1 MGCVVKLGFYTK
13 CSAVIRSS
21 VLCAF
26 CLSVPSYAQSAQDI
40 GGDIYRLT
48 STTKTESDIFYAKQ
62 QNPYSVIGSNFTQNY
77 NNGTL
82 VFGNTQEAENT
93 NRDDGIH
100 FGNGGWAGYVNGTWN
115 TKEAY
120 LTGHL
125 GAGNNTGAGAG
136 ATLTFNTTE
145 NITAQGLNLDMW
157 SNTTGDTLTLN
168 AQGDV
173 TINSSTF
180 KIKGS
185 NSNLNITAKG
195 SLNADNFTLNMPTN
209 TEKVVANFSGDSIE
223 FKNSN
228 LNIAGPDIAWNKN
241 EANFRANSS
250 LSFSNTTTNIQSD
263 SIVFE
268 SKSGDIKISGG
279 STTLNSGT
287 LSKDAYI
294 NFTAGKNIDIDTLNA
309 TLHSGKGQFI
319 AKAGES
325 IKIQNLDLHSNL
337 GTAVNVTT
345 ATLEAKSITLDRANI
360 YNTKGTALNAG
371 GFHLK
376 MHATGG
382 DLTIGKDSS
391 TQNKLSA
398 DHLELSGE
406 NLYLKGSTLIESGTS
421 TIDAYIDFTAKK
433 NIDIETLSTTL
444 FSGNGNMKLKAGEN
458 LSIRNLTL
466 HGNVGTAVNE
476 TYATF
481 EANTINLDKAEIY
494 STRGINNSTDNAGAF
509 VVKFIAKDSITL
521 KDTNIK
527 LTNQLEGIGS
537 ADYAVF
543 ESGGDLTH
551 TGKLTTATAQ
561 QTWGG
566 ATFDFSKVKG
576 KASVGD
582 MEIVAANVRMNSDF
596 SAKSLVVQKRNTNGG
611 QDGLGTKLWAQE
623 SGKYKFDSIAL
634 NDGTDLAADTARMTF
649 VNSDGGNA
657 FVKDSKLDLGSLSVG
672 VKGGFYAS
680 NIAHTTATNITLH
693 SNSTAS
699 FHNLTL
705 TPGGQITMDATNTQ
719 LVLDNQLVNG
729 KNEAGVLELG
739 VSIKDSHLHNGY
751 GKPLLAITNAGDN
764 LANIHFKAGEVKR
777 LIDAGEIKYNFVDSS
792 GQTSLIH
799 CDGSEK
805 EKCAQIEKLIGI
817 YASNMPQ
824 VDPNNPDYTKDRYDL
839 SAIGLKY
846 EKVLTYNYIGIKV
859 SSNNANNPYEIGD
872 IRYYLYEKCG
882 QECVEQIGSI
892 SNTATTTQGVQTQL
906 SGDGKQIYVYEYTDS
921 SGKLNKVFCNST
933 DTNQCKQDNKIED
946 SSGSITLTQ
955 SNATQVESDIFEWLN
970 FLSIYDKGI
979 TWTGANVLNYDL
991 DFFLH
996 TANQL
1001 NNTLDQIASID
1012 RKTSTSA
1019 STRLAADIA
1028 RSNRL
1033 VKLSNF
1039 NTNNASNAFAAL
1051 RAKSLAHL
1059 PHYAESSSVASD
1071 ASPRKNPAF
1080 LYKFSNRHDFMN
1092 NVWATAIGSTSFVKN
1107 GNGTLYG
1114 LNAGYDR
1121 FIPLGENG
1129 LILGGSASYGYGT
1142 YSADLLKNHSHNVNA
1157 GFYSRAF
1164 IANHEI
1170 DFTANYTLGV
1180 NNEDIVTRD
1189 NVWLS
1194 SLGQSYGYNTHTINI
1209 NANYGYIFGTSNKSL
1224 VFKPMGGLSYY
1235 AINVGEIN
1243 GGDKFI
1249 NANPE
1254 SNITPDSSNIAIQ
1267 SPDTQR
1273 HLLALMLALETRQ
1286 YFSQASYWFINIGAQ
1301 KDLYISNGN
1310 REQVR
1315 FVGNNSLSYRSN
1327 DGLNTHLLGTAGGE
1341 VLLGKQTFIN
1351 FALGTKIGLSY
1362 KDINLTANLGVRYV
1376 F

>member
-1 MGCVVKLGFYTK
+1 ML
-13 CSAVIRSS
+13 RSS

-40 GGDIYRLT
+40 GGDVYRLS
-48 STTKTESDIFYAKQ
+48 STDKSEADIFYAKG
-62 QNPYSVIGSNFTQNY
+62 QNPYSITGSNFTQNY

-82 VFGNTQEAENT
+82 VFGNTQKAENT

-100 FGNGGWAGYVNGTWN
+100 FGNGGWTGYVTGTFN
-115 TKEAY
+115 AKEVY
-120 LTGHL
+120 LTSRL
-125 GAGNNTGAGAG
+125 GTGNNTGAGAG
-136 ATLTFNTTE
+136 ATLVFNASE
-145 NITAQGLNLDMW
+145 NLTAQGLTVDMW
-157 SNTTGDTLTLN
+157 SNTQGDSLTLTSQHDIALK
-168 AQGDV
+168 
-173 TINSSTF
+173 SSNF

-185 NSNLNITAKG
+185 NSELKISAKNK
-195 SLNADNFTLNMPTN
+195 LEADNFTLEMPSN
-209 TEKVVANFSGDSIE
+209 SEKVVVNFSGDTIE
-223 FKNSN
+223 FKNSK

-241 EANFRANSS
+241 ETKFSAESS
-250 LSFSNTTTNIQSD
+250 LSFADTTTNIQGD
-263 SIVFE
+263 SLVFE
-268 SKSGDIKISGG
+268 SKNGDIKISGG

-294 NFTAGKNIDIDTLNA
+294 NFTAGKNIDIANLTA
-309 TLHSGKGQFI
+309 TLFSGKGQFI
-319 AKAGES
+319 AKAGE
-325 IKIQNLDLHSNL
+325 
-337 GTAVNVTT
+337 
-345 ATLEAKSITLDRANI
+345 
-360 YNTKGTALNAG
+360 
-371 GFHLK
+371 
-376 MHATGG
+376 
-382 DLTIGKDSS
+382 
-391 TQNKLSA
+391 
-398 DHLELSGE
+398 
-406 NLYLKGSTLIESGTS
+406 
-421 TIDAYIDFTAKK
+421 
-433 NIDIETLSTTL
+433 
-444 FSGNGNMKLKAGEN
+444 N
-458 LSIRNLTL
+458 LSIKNLNL

-494 STRGINNSTDNAGAF
+494 STRGINNATDNAGAF

-527 LTNQLEGIGS
+527 LTNQLEGVGS

-582 MEIVAANVRMNSDF
+582 MEIVAANVKMNKDF
-596 SAKSLVVQKRNTNGG
+596 AAKSLVVQKRNTNGG
-611 QDGLGTKLWAQE
+611 QDGLGTKLWAME
-623 SGKYKFDSIAL
+623 SGKYKFDSITL

-649 VNSDGGNA
+649 VNESGGNA
-657 FVKDSKLDLGSLSVG
+657 FVKDSTLELGSLSVG

-680 NIAHTTATNITLH
+680 NIHHTTATNITLH

-705 TPGGQITMDATNTQ
+705 TPGGQIIMDATNTQ
-719 LVLDNQLVNG
+719 LVLDNQFING

-739 VSIKDSHLHNGY
+739 VSIKDSNLHNGY
-751 GKPLLAITNAGDN
+751 GKPILAITNAGNN
-764 LANIHFKAGEVKR
+764 LENIHFKAGEVKR

-805 EKCAQIEKLIGI
+805 EKCESIKNLIGI
-817 YASNMPQ
+817 YAGNMPTQ
-824 VDPNNPDYTKDRYDL
+824 DPNNPDYTKDRFDL
-839 SAIGLKY
+839 KAIGLKY
-846 EKVLTYNYIGIKV
+846 EKVLTYNYIGLKI
-859 SSNNANNPYEIGD
+859 SSDNANNPYQIGD

-882 QECVEQIGSI
+882 QECIEQIGSI
-892 SNTATTTQGVQTQL
+892 SNTATITQGVQTQL
-906 SGDGKQIYVYEYTDS
+906 SGDGKEIYVYEYTDS
-921 SGKLNKVFCNST
+921 SGKLNKIFCNSN
-933 DTNQCKQDNKIED
+933 DTEQCKKDNKIDD
-946 SSGSITLTQ
+946 SNGSITLTQ
-955 SNATQVESDIFEWLN
+955 SNATQVESDVYDWLN

-991 DFFLH
+991 DFFLQ

-1001 NNTLDQIASID
+1001 NNTLDQLASID
-1012 RKTSTSA
+1012 RKTSTSS

-1039 NTNNASNAFAAL
+1039 SPNSTNNAFAAL
-1051 RAKSLAHL
+1051 KAKALAKL
-1059 PHYAESSSVASD
+1059 PHYAESSTIASD
-1071 ASPRKNPAF
+1071 ATPRKNPAF

-1092 NVWATAIGSTSFVKN
+1092 NIWATGIGSTTFVKN
-1107 GNGTLYG
+1107 GHGTLYG

-1121 FIPLGENG
+1121 FIPLGESG
-1129 LILGGSASYGYGT
+1129 LILGASTSYGYGT
-1142 YSADLLKNHSHNVNA
+1142 YNADLLTNHSHNVNA

-1170 DFTANYTLGV
+1170 DFTANYTLGI
-1180 NNEDIVTRD
+1180 NTEDIKTRE
-1189 NVWLS
+1189 NPFLR
-1194 SLGQSYGYNTHTINI
+1194 SLEQGYAYNTHAINI
-1209 NANYGYIFGTSNKSL
+1209 NANYGYIFGTNNKSL

-1235 AINVGEIN
+1235 YISVGELN
-1243 GGDKFI
+1243 GGNKFI

-1254 SNITPDSSNIAIQ
+1254 STFTPNSSNIAIQ

-1273 HLLALMLALETRQ
+1273 HLLALNLALETRQ
-1286 YFSQASYWFINIGAQ
+1286 YFSQSSYWFINIGAQ

-1310 REQVR
+1310 RENVR

-1351 FALGTKIGLSY
+1351 FALGSKIGLSY

>member
-1 MGCVVKLGFYTK
+1 MRALILAPLVLALWLPVFAQESEEITNSVYNLENKTDSTAKTFIVKDVETYKSGDTEFTHKYENGELVFNGKLTFNVASGWDCVRLPCGSKITGNFEAKEINLNGTQIAAGRDGAMGVGVFNFTATDKLTANNLSLTFAATSRNSHANFKADSISMDNAKFYVNSGGHTLKFEATK
-13 CSAVIRSS
+13 DIDIKGNNSYMNLYAGSVAFGGATATFKGENLNFAGTIVLGRENDSDSWLDSALNGAKIYVEDIKGKASFGTIKSRKGHIIANSNMS
-21 VLCAF
+21 IDTLEI
-26 CLSVPSYAQSAQDI
+26 LQSAQGTAGQDI
-40 GGDIYRLT
+40 SPESRLFL
-48 STTKTESDIFYAKQ
+48 KD
-62 QNPYSVIGSNFTQNY
+62 
-77 NNGTL
+77 NGT
-82 VFGNTQEAENT
+82 
-93 NRDDGIH
+93 
-100 FGNGGWAGYVNGTWN
+100 Y
-115 TKEAY
+115 
-120 LTGHL
+120 
-125 GAGNNTGAGAG
+125 
-136 ATLTFNTTE
+136 
-145 NITAQGLNLDMW
+145 
-157 SNTTGDTLTLN
+157 
-168 AQGDV
+168 
-173 TINSSTF
+173 TI
-180 KIKGS
+180 K
-185 NSNLNITAKG
+185 
-195 SLNADNFTLNMPTN
+195 
-209 TEKVVANFSGDSIE
+209 
-223 FKNSN
+223 
-228 LNIAGPDIAWNKN
+228 
-241 EANFRANSS
+241 
-250 LSFSNTTTNIQSD
+250 
-263 SIVFE
+263 
-268 SKSGDIKISGG
+268 
-279 STTLNSGT
+279 
-287 LSKDAYI
+287 
-294 NFTAGKNIDIDTLNA
+294 
-309 TLHSGKGQFI
+309 
-319 AKAGES
+319 
-325 IKIQNLDLHSNL
+325 
-337 GTAVNVTT
+337 
-345 ATLEAKSITLDRANI
+345 
-360 YNTKGTALNAG
+360 
-371 GFHLK
+371 
-376 MHATGG
+376 
-382 DLTIGKDSS
+382 
-391 TQNKLSA
+391 
-398 DHLELSGE
+398 
-406 NLYLKGSTLIESGTS
+406 
-421 TIDAYIDFTAKK
+421 
-433 NIDIETLSTTL
+433 
-444 FSGNGNMKLKAGEN
+444 
-458 LSIRNLTL
+458 NLTL
-466 HGNVGTAVNE
+466 HDDQASSQAWLYLIGGNNATLASEKITLGTGSYLQASSLKSL
-476 TYATF
+476 TAT
-481 EANTINLDKAEIY
+481 D
-494 STRGINNSTDNAGAF
+494 
-509 VVKFIAKDSITL
+509 ITL
-521 KDTNIK
+521 KQNAE
-527 LTNQLEGIGS
+527 LQGS
-537 ADYAVF
+537 
-543 ESGGDLTH
+543 
-551 TGKLTTATAQ
+551 
-561 QTWGG
+561 
-566 ATFDFSKVKG
+566 
-576 KASVGD
+576 
-582 MEIVAANVRMNSDF
+582 
-596 SAKSLVVQKRNTNGG
+596 
-611 QDGLGTKLWAQE
+611 
-623 SGKYKFDSIAL
+623 SIH
-634 NDGTDLAADTARMTF
+634 
-649 VNSDGGNA
+649 
-657 FVKDSKLDLGSLSVG
+657 
-672 VKGGFYAS
+672 
-680 NIAHTTATNITLH
+680 HTTATNITLH

-739 VSIKDSHLHNGY
+739 VSMKDYTNNVNGY
-751 GKPLLAITNAGDN
+751 GKPLLAITNAGSN
-764 LANIHFKAGEVKR
+764 LENIHFKPGEVKR

-792 GQTSLIH
+792 GQASLIH

-805 EKCAQIEKLIGI
+805 EKCAQIEKLIAI
-817 YASNMPQ
+817 YAGNAPTQDSS
-824 VDPNNPDYTKDRYDL
+824 NPDYAKDRYDL

-846 EKVLTYNYIGIKV
+846 EKVLTYNYIGLKI

-892 SNTATTTQGVQTQL
+892 SNTATTTQEVQTQL

-933 DTNQCKQDNKIED
+933 DTNQCKKDNKIED
-946 SSGSITLTQ
+946 SNGSITLTQ

-991 DFFLH
+991 DFFLQ

-1039 NTNNASNAFAAL
+1039 NTNNASSAFAAL
-1051 RAKSLAHL
+1051 RAKSLATL

-1114 LNAGYDR
+1114 LNVGYDR

-1129 LILGGSASYGYGT
+1129 LILGGSTSYGYGT
-1142 YSADLLKNHSHNVNA
+1142 YSADLLKNNSHNVNA

-1180 NNEDIVTRD
+1180 NSEDIVTRE
-1189 NVWLS
+1189 NPFLR

-1209 NANYGYIFGTSNKSL
+1209 NAHYGYIFGTSNKSL

-1235 AINVGEIN
+1235 AINVGELN

-1254 SNITPDSSNIAIQ
+1254 SNITPDSSNIAIE
-1267 SPDTQR
+1267 SPSTQR

>member
-1 MGCVVKLGFYTK
+1 MRALILAPLVLALGVPIFAQESEEITNSVYNLESKTDSTAKTFIVKDVETYKSGNTEFTHKYENGELVFNGKLTFNVASGWDCVGLPCGSKITGNFEAKEINLNSTQIAAGRDGAMGVGVFNFTATDKLTANNLSLTFAATSRNSHANFKADSISMDNAKFYVNAGGHTLK
-13 CSAVIRSS
+13 FESNKDIDIKGSGSYMNLYAGSVAFSGATATFKGENLNFAGTIVLGRESGADAWLDSALNGAKIYIEDIKGKASFGTIKSRKGHIIANSNMS
-21 VLCAF
+21 IDTLEI
-26 CLSVPSYAQSAQDI
+26 LQSAQ
-40 GGDIYRLT
+40 G
-48 STTKTESDIFYAKQ
+48 A
-62 QNPYSVIGSNFTQNY
+62 
-77 NNGTL
+77 
-82 VFGNTQEAENT
+82 
-93 NRDDGIH
+93 
-100 FGNGGWAGYVNGTWN
+100 
-115 TKEAY
+115 
-120 LTGHL
+120 TGH
-125 GAGNNTGAGAG
+125 
-136 ATLTFNTTE
+136 
-145 NITAQGLNLDMW
+145 
-157 SNTTGDTLTLN
+157 
-168 AQGDV
+168 
-173 TINSSTF
+173 
-180 KIKGS
+180 
-185 NSNLNITAKG
+185 
-195 SLNADNFTLNMPTN
+195 
-209 TEKVVANFSGDSIE
+209 
-223 FKNSN
+223 
-228 LNIAGPDIAWNKN
+228 DI
-241 EANFRANSS
+241 SP
-250 LSFSNTTTNIQSD
+250 
-263 SIVFE
+263 E
-268 SKSGDIKISGG
+268 S
-279 STTLNSGT
+279 
-287 LSKDAYI
+287 
-294 NFTAGKNIDIDTLNA
+294 
-309 TLHSGKGQFI
+309 
-319 AKAGES
+319 
-325 IKIQNLDLHSNL
+325 
-337 GTAVNVTT
+337 
-345 ATLEAKSITLDRANI
+345 R
-360 YNTKGTALNAG
+360 
-371 GFHLK
+371 
-376 MHATGG
+376 
-382 DLTIGKDSS
+382 
-391 TQNKLSA
+391 
-398 DHLELSGE
+398 
-406 NLYLKGSTLIESGTS
+406 LYLKDNGTY
-421 TIDAYIDFTAKK
+421 TIK
-433 NIDIETLSTTL
+433 
-444 FSGNGNMKLKAGEN
+444 
-458 LSIRNLTL
+458 NLTL
-466 HGNVGTAVNE
+466 HDDQASSRAWLYVHGGTG
-476 TYATF
+476 
-481 EANTINLDKAEIY
+481 
-494 STRGINNSTDNAGAF
+494 SS
-509 VVKFIAKDSITL
+509 
-521 KDTNIK
+521 
-527 LTNQLEGIGS
+527 LTSE
-537 ADYAVF
+537 
-543 ESGGDLTH
+543 
-551 TGKLTTATAQ
+551 
-561 QTWGG
+561 
-566 ATFDFSKVKG
+566 
-576 KASVGD
+576 
-582 MEIVAANVRMNSDF
+582 
-596 SAKSLVVQKRNTNGG
+596 
-611 QDGLGTKLWAQE
+611 
-623 SGKYKFDSIAL
+623 
-634 NDGTDLAADTARMTF
+634 
-649 VNSDGGNA
+649 
-657 FVKDSKLDLGSLSVG
+657 
-672 VKGGFYAS
+672 
-680 NIAHTTATNITLH
+680 NITLGVNSAFH
-693 SNSTAS
+693 SGGIANLTSKSLTLKSGAAFHGGAITQTKVDTIALGSNSVAH

-705 TPGGQITMDATNTQ
+705 TPGGQITMDATNAQ

-729 KNEAGVLELG
+729 TNQAGVLELG

-751 GKPLLAITNAGDN
+751 GKPLLAITNAGSN
-764 LANIHFKAGEVKR
+764 LENIHFKPGEVKR
-777 LIDAGEIKYNFVDSS
+777 LIDAGEIKYNFVDST
-792 GQTSLIH
+792 GKQQLIH
-799 CDGSEK
+799 CDGSAK
-805 EKCAQIEKLIGI
+805 EQCAQIEKLIAI
-817 YASNMPQ
+817 YVGEKPADNG
-824 VDPNNPDYTKDRYDL
+824 NYTQGRIDL
-839 SAIGLKY
+839 SAMGLKY
-846 EKVLTYNYIGIKV
+846 EKVLTYNYIGLKI

-892 SNTATTTQGVQTQL
+892 SNTATITQEVQTQL

-933 DTNQCKQDNKIED
+933 DAKQCKKDNNITE
-946 SSGSITLTQ
+946 SSTTLTQ

-991 DFFLH
+991 DFFLQ

-1039 NTNNASNAFAAL
+1039 NTNNASSAFAAL
-1051 RAKSLAHL
+1051 RAKSLATL

-1129 LILGGSASYGYGT
+1129 LILGGSTSYGYGT

-1189 NVWLS
+1189 NIWLS

-1209 NANYGYIFGTSNKSL
+1209 NAHYGYIFGTSNKSL

>member
-1 MGCVVKLGFYTK
+1 MRSFRSQLTARALLAVWILAFGAVPTLLYADKDVGHDVHCLYASYWGAGYCGSWSYTPTTNDN
-13 CSAVIRSS
+13 SS
-21 VLCAF
+21 
-26 CLSVPSYAQSAQDI
+26 
-40 GGDIYRLT
+40 GN
-48 STTKTESDIFYAKQ
+48 FYAK
-62 QNPYSVIGSNFTQNY
+62 NISTYAAGDTSFTANY
-77 NNGTL
+77 QNGTL
-82 VFGNTQEAENT
+82 IFGNDKKEQGTQ
-93 NRDDGIH
+93 GVH
-100 FGNGGWAGYVNGTWN
+100 FGSGGFTGYVNGTWN

-157 SNTTGDTLTLN
+157 SNTQGDTLTLN
-168 AQGDV
+168 AQGNV
-173 TINSSTF
+173 TINNSTF

-195 SLNADNFTLNMPTN
+195 SLNADSFTLSMP
-209 TEKVVANFSGDSIE
+209 ANSESVNAHFTAGEIS

-228 LNIAGPDIAWNKN
+228 LDIVSNGVSWIGTTKFQAEKNITFDDKTT
-241 EANFRANSS
+241 ANFRASHFEMKAGENIT
-250 LSFSNTTTNIQSD
+250 LNGTTNMQS
-263 SIVFE
+263 
-268 SKSGDIKISGG
+268 G
-279 STTLNSGT
+279 SNLA
-287 LSKDAYI
+287 DAYI
-294 NFTAGKNIDIDTLNA
+294 LFDAGKNLSLNTLNA

-319 AKAGES
+319 AKAGE
-325 IKIQNLDLHSNL
+325 
-337 GTAVNVTT
+337 
-345 ATLEAKSITLDRANI
+345 
-360 YNTKGTALNAG
+360 
-371 GFHLK
+371 
-376 MHATGG
+376 
-382 DLTIGKDSS
+382 
-391 TQNKLSA
+391 
-398 DHLELSGE
+398 
-406 NLYLKGSTLIESGTS
+406 
-421 TIDAYIDFTAKK
+421 
-433 NIDIETLSTTL
+433 
-444 FSGNGNMKLKAGEN
+444 N
-458 LSIRNLTL
+458 LSIKNLTL

-494 STRGINNSTDNAGAF
+494 STRGINNATDNAGAF

-527 LTNQLEGIGS
+527 LTNQLEGVGS
-537 ADYAVF
+537 PDYAVF

-680 NIAHTTATNITLH
+680 NIHHTTATNITLH

-751 GKPLLAITNAGDN
+751 GKPLLAITNAGSN
-764 LANIHFKAGEVKR
+764 LENIHFKAGEVKR

-792 GQTSLIH
+792 GQASMIH

-805 EKCAQIEKLIGI
+805 EKCQSIKDLIGI
-817 YASNMPQ
+817 YAGNMPE
-824 VDPNNPDYTKDRYDL
+824 VDPNNPDYAKDRYDL
-839 SAIGLKY
+839 SAMGLKY
-846 EKVLTYNYIGIKV
+846 EKVLTYNYIGLKI

-882 QECVEQIGSI
+882 QECVEKIGSI
-892 SNTATTTQGVQTQL
+892 SNTATITQEVQTQL

-933 DTNQCKQDNKIED
+933 DAKQCKKDNNITE
-946 SSGSITLTQ
+946 SSTTLTQ

-1059 PHYAESSSVASD
+1059 PHYAESSNIASD
-1071 ASPRKNPAF
+1071 TSPRKNPAF

-1129 LILGGSASYGYGT
+1129 LILGGSTSYGYGT

>member
-1 MGCVVKLGFYTK
+1 MVKLGFYTK

-21 VLCAF
+21 ALCAF

-40 GGDIYRLT
+40 GGDIYRLN
-48 STTKTESDIFYAKQ
+48 STTKTESDIFYAKG
-62 QNPYSVIGSNFTQNY
+62 QNPYSVTGSNFTQNY
-77 NNGTL
+77 QNGTL
-82 VFGNTQEAENT
+82 VFGNDKKEQNT

-100 FGNGGWAGYVNGTWN
+100 FGNGGWAGYVTGTFN
-115 TKEAY
+115 AKEVY
-120 LTGHL
+120 LTSRL
-125 GAGNNTGAGAG
+125 GTGNNTGAGAG
-136 ATLTFNTTE
+136 ATLVFNASDSLS
-145 NITAQGLNLDMW
+145 AQGLTVDMW
-157 SNTTGDTLTLN
+157 SNTQGDSLTLN
-168 AQGDV
+168 STNGDV
-173 TINSSTF
+173 SLKDSNF

-185 NSNLNITAKG
+185 NSELKVSAK
-195 SLNADNFTLNMPTN
+195 NKIEADNFTLEMPSN
-209 TEKVVANFSGDSIE
+209 SEKVVANFSGDSIE

-241 EANFRANSS
+241 ETKFSAESS
-250 LSFSNTTTNIQSD
+250 LAFTNTTTNIQGD
-263 SIVFE
+263 SLVFE
-268 SKSGDIKISGG
+268 SKNGDIKIDGG

-294 NFTAGKNIDIDTLNA
+294 NFTAGKNIDIANLNA
-309 TLHSGKGQFI
+309 TLHSGKGRFI
-319 AKAGES
+319 A
-325 IKIQNLDLHSNL
+325 
-337 GTAVNVTT
+337 
-345 ATLEAKSITLDRANI
+345 
-360 YNTKGTALNAG
+360 
-371 GFHLK
+371 
-376 MHATGG
+376 
-382 DLTIGKDSS
+382 
-391 TQNKLSA
+391 
-398 DHLELSGE
+398 
-406 NLYLKGSTLIESGTS
+406 
-421 TIDAYIDFTAKK
+421 
-433 NIDIETLSTTL
+433 
-444 FSGNGNMKLKAGEN
+444 KAGEN
-458 LSIRNLTL
+458 LSIKNLTL

-494 STRGINNSTDNAGAF
+494 STRGINNATDNAGAF

-527 LTNQLEGIGS
+527 LTNQLEGVGS
-537 ADYAVF
+537 PDYAVF

-680 NIAHTTATNITLH
+680 NIHHTTATNITLH

-705 TPGGQITMDATNTQ
+705 TPGGQITMDATNAQ

-729 KNEAGVLELG
+729 KDEAGVLELG
-739 VSIKDSHLHNGY
+739 VSMKDYANNVNGY
-751 GKPLLAITNAGDN
+751 GKPLLAITNAGNQFQN
-764 LANIHFKAGEVKR
+764 LNIQAGEVKR
-777 LIDAGEIKYNFVDSS
+777 LIDAGEIKYNFVDSA
-792 GQTSLIH
+792 GKQQMIH
-799 CDGSEK
+799 CDGSAK
-805 EKCAQIEKLIGI
+805 EQCAQIEKLIAI
-817 YASNMPQ
+817 YEGEKPADNG
-824 VDPNNPDYTKDRYDL
+824 NYTQGRIDL
-839 SAIGLKY
+839 SAMGLKY
-846 EKVLTYNYIGIKV
+846 EKVLTYNYIGLKV
-859 SSNNANNPYEIGD
+859 SSNNANNPYDIGD

-882 QECVEQIGSI
+882 QECVEKIGSI
-892 SNTATTTQGVQTQL
+892 SNTATITQEVQTQL

-933 DTNQCKQDNKIED
+933 DAEQCKKDNNITE
-946 SSGSITLTQ
+946 SSITLTQ

>member
-1 MGCVVKLGFYTK
+1 MRLAILSMRPFLTLFWLDSLTQHLWHKLHSPTLRPFWILVFCVFVLPVWLYADKDVGQDVHCLYASYWGAGYCGSWGGYNPTT
-13 CSAVIRSS
+13 SS
-21 VLCAF
+21 
-26 CLSVPSYAQSAQDI
+26 D
-40 GGDIYRLT
+40 
-48 STTKTESDIFYAKQ
+48 ESGNFYAK
-62 QNPYSVIGSNFTQNY
+62 NISTYAASDSNFTANY
-77 NNGTL
+77 KNGTL
-82 VFGNTQEAENT
+82 IFGNDKKEQGTQ
-93 NRDDGIH
+93 GVH
-100 FGNGGWAGYVNGTWN
+100 FGSGGFTGYVNGTWN

-145 NITAQGLNLDMW
+145 NITAQGLELDMW

-168 AQGDV
+168 AQGNV

-195 SLNADNFTLNMPTN
+195 SLNADNFTLSMP
-209 TEKVVANFSGDSIE
+209 ANSESVNAHFTASEIN

-228 LNIAGPDIAWNKN
+228 LDIVSNGVSWIGTTKFQADKNITFDDKTT
-241 EANFRANSS
+241 ANFRASHFEMKAGEDINLQGTINMQSG
-250 LSFSNTTTNIQSD
+250 SN
-263 SIVFE
+263 
-268 SKSGDIKISGG
+268 
-279 STTLNSGT
+279 LA
-287 LSKDAYI
+287 DAYI
-294 NFTAGKNIDIDTLNA
+294 LFEAGKNLSLNTLNA

-319 AKAGES
+319 AKAGE
-325 IKIQNLDLHSNL
+325 
-337 GTAVNVTT
+337 
-345 ATLEAKSITLDRANI
+345 
-360 YNTKGTALNAG
+360 
-371 GFHLK
+371 
-376 MHATGG
+376 
-382 DLTIGKDSS
+382 
-391 TQNKLSA
+391 
-398 DHLELSGE
+398 
-406 NLYLKGSTLIESGTS
+406 
-421 TIDAYIDFTAKK
+421 
-433 NIDIETLSTTL
+433 
-444 FSGNGNMKLKAGEN
+444 N
-458 LSIRNLTL
+458 LSIKNLNL

-481 EANTINLDKAEIY
+481 EANSINLDKAEIY
-494 STRGINNSTDNAGAF
+494 STRGINNATDNAGAF

-527 LTNQLEGIGS
+527 LTNQLEGVGS

-582 MEIVAANVRMNSDF
+582 MEIVAANVKMNKDF
-596 SAKSLVVQKRNTNGG
+596 AAKSLVVQKRNTNGG

-623 SGKYKFDSIAL
+623 GGKYKFDSIKL
-634 NDGTDLAADTARMTF
+634 DDGTDLAADTARMTF

-657 FVKDSKLDLGSLSVG
+657 FVKDSKLELGSLSVG

-680 NIAHTTATNITLH
+680 NIHHTTATNITLH

-739 VSIKDSHLHNGY
+739 VSMKDYANNVNGY
-751 GKPLLAITNAGDN
+751 GKPLLAITNAGDRFQH
-764 LANIHFKAGEVKR
+764 LNIQAGEVKR
-777 LIDAGEIKYNFVDSS
+777 LIDAGEIKYNFVDST
-792 GQTSLIH
+792 GKQQLIH
-799 CDGSEK
+799 CDGSAK
-805 EKCAQIEKLIGI
+805 EQCAQIEKLIAI
-817 YASNMPQ
+817 YVGEKPADNG
-824 VDPNNPDYTKDRYDL
+824 NYTQGRIDL
-839 SAIGLKY
+839 SAMGLKY
-846 EKVLTYNYIGIKV
+846 EKVLTYNYIGLKI

-892 SNTATTTQGVQTQL
+892 SNTATITQEVQTQL

-933 DTNQCKQDNKIED
+933 DAKQCKKDNNITE
-946 SSGSITLTQ
+946 SSTTLTQ

-991 DFFLH
+991 DFFLQ

-1039 NTNNASNAFAAL
+1039 NTNNASSAFAAL
-1051 RAKSLAHL
+1051 RAKSLATL

-1129 LILGGSASYGYGT
+1129 LILGGSTSYGYGT

-1189 NVWLS
+1189 NIWLS

-1209 NANYGYIFGTSNKSL
+1209 NAHYGYIFGTSNKSL

>member
-1 MGCVVKLGFYTK
+1 MRALILAPLVLALGLPVFAQESEDITNSVYQLGNKTDSTAKTFIVKDVETYKSGDTEFTHKYENGELVFNGKLTFNVASGWDCVGLPCGSKITGNFEAKEINLNGTQIAAGRDGAMGVGVFNFTATDKLTANNLSLTFAATSRNSHANFKADSISMENAKFYVNAGGHTLK
-13 CSAVIRSS
+13 FESSKDIDIKGSDSYMNLYAGSVAFGGATATFKGENLNFEGRIVLGRENDGWLDSALNGAKIYVEDIKGKASFGTIKSRKGHIIANSNMS
-21 VLCAF
+21 IDKLEI
-26 CLSVPSYAQSAQDI
+26 LQSAQ
-40 GGDIYRLT
+40 G
-48 STTKTESDIFYAKQ
+48 A
-62 QNPYSVIGSNFTQNY
+62 
-77 NNGTL
+77 
-82 VFGNTQEAENT
+82 
-93 NRDDGIH
+93 
-100 FGNGGWAGYVNGTWN
+100 
-115 TKEAY
+115 
-120 LTGHL
+120 TGH
-125 GAGNNTGAGAG
+125 
-136 ATLTFNTTE
+136 
-145 NITAQGLNLDMW
+145 
-157 SNTTGDTLTLN
+157 
-168 AQGDV
+168 
-173 TINSSTF
+173 
-180 KIKGS
+180 
-185 NSNLNITAKG
+185 
-195 SLNADNFTLNMPTN
+195 
-209 TEKVVANFSGDSIE
+209 
-223 FKNSN
+223 
-228 LNIAGPDIAWNKN
+228 DI
-241 EANFRANSS
+241 SP
-250 LSFSNTTTNIQSD
+250 
-263 SIVFE
+263 E
-268 SKSGDIKISGG
+268 S
-279 STTLNSGT
+279 
-287 LSKDAYI
+287 
-294 NFTAGKNIDIDTLNA
+294 
-309 TLHSGKGQFI
+309 
-319 AKAGES
+319 
-325 IKIQNLDLHSNL
+325 
-337 GTAVNVTT
+337 
-345 ATLEAKSITLDRANI
+345 R
-360 YNTKGTALNAG
+360 
-371 GFHLK
+371 
-376 MHATGG
+376 
-382 DLTIGKDSS
+382 
-391 TQNKLSA
+391 
-398 DHLELSGE
+398 
-406 NLYLKGSTLIESGTS
+406 LYLKDNGTY
-421 TIDAYIDFTAKK
+421 TIK
-433 NIDIETLSTTL
+433 
-444 FSGNGNMKLKAGEN
+444 
-458 LSIRNLTL
+458 NLTL
-466 HGNVGTAVNE
+466 HDDQASSRAWLYLIGGNNATLASEKITLGTSSYLQASSLKSL
-476 TYATF
+476 TAT
-481 EANTINLDKAEIY
+481 D
-494 STRGINNSTDNAGAF
+494 
-509 VVKFIAKDSITL
+509 ITL
-521 KDTNIK
+521 KQNAELQGSSIHSTTTTN
-527 LTNQLEGIGS
+527 LTLE
-537 ADYAVF
+537 
-543 ESGGDLTH
+543 
-551 TGKLTTATAQ
+551 K
-561 QTWGG
+561 
-566 ATFDFSKVKG
+566 
-576 KASVGD
+576 
-582 MEIVAANVRMNSDF
+582 
-596 SAKSLVVQKRNTNGG
+596 
-611 QDGLGTKLWAQE
+611 
-623 SGKYKFDSIAL
+623 
-634 NDGTDLAADTARMTF
+634 
-649 VNSDGGNA
+649 
-657 FVKDSKLDLGSLSVG
+657 
-672 VKGGFYAS
+672 
-680 NIAHTTATNITLH
+680 
-693 SNSTAS
+693 NSTAS

-739 VSIKDSHLHNGY
+739 VSIKDSSLHNGY

-777 LIDAGEIKYNFVDSS
+777 LIDAGEIKYNFVDSN

-817 YASNMPQ
+817 YASNMPE
-824 VDPNNPDYTKDRYDL
+824 VDLNNPDYTKDRYDL

-846 EKVLTYNYIGIKV
+846 EKVLTYNYIGLKI

-933 DTNQCKQDNKIED
+933 DTNQCKKDNKIED